1 MTEFF
6 TAAFSSPLGASVVLL
21 TLGLLFVNGWTDA
34 PNAIAAAVATRAVSL
49 RQGIFLATFMNLI
62 GGVLTLTLGRQ
73 VAYTVF
79 ALGNFPPGHSGS
91 VGLAAGMAAVIL
103 WAVIAW
109 RFGIPT
115 SESHGLMAGLMGSAL
130 ALNTA
135 GISLPALSKVLAGL
149 IFSIGL
155 GLLGGWAFSR
165 LLSGAPAKGR
175 FWRWGQ
181 IISAGAMAFCHGL
194 QDTPKFASILIL
206 GMTLWGE
213 ESTFTLPLWAPL
225 LCGFIMSLG
234 TLLGG
239 GRIIKKVGSEMVH
252 INLKEGFAADLAG
265 TLTLLLSTLQG
276 FPVSTT
282 HAKTTAL
289 MGAALGGEERF
300 VDKKIAGTMF
310 LSWLITFPFCGLLAY
325 IFTKILLFF

>member
-34 PNAIAAAVATRAVSL
+34 PNAIAAAVATRAVTL

-62 GGVLTLTLGRQ
+62 GGVFTLTLGRQ
-73 VAYTVF
+73 VAKTVF
-79 ALGNFPPGHSGS
+79 ALGDFPPGRQGS
-91 VGLAAGMAAVIL
+91 IGLAAAMLAGII
-103 WAVIAW
+103 WAVLAW

-115 SESHGLMAGLMGSAL
+115 SESHGLMAGLMGATL
-130 ALNTA
+130 ALNIA
-135 GISLPALSKVLAGL
+135 GISIPALCKVLAGL

-155 GLLGGWAFSR
+155 GLLGGWAFSV
-165 LLSGAPAKGR
+165 LLQRMQATGTL
-175 FWRWGQ
+175 WRWGQ
-181 IISAGAMAFCHGL
+181 ILSAAAMAFCHGL

-206 GMTLWGE
+206 GMILWGGE
-213 ESTFTLPLWAPL
+213 TAFTLPLWAPL
-225 LCGFIMSLG
+225 LCSFMMSLG

-239 GRIIKKVGSEMVH
+239 GRIIRKVGSEMVH
-252 INLKEGFAADLAG
+252 IDLKEGFAADLAG
-265 TLTLLLSTLQG
+265 TLTMLLSTIQG

-289 MGAALGGEERF
+289 MGAALGGKNRF
-300 VDKKIAGTMF
+300 IDKKIAGSMF

-325 IFTKILLFF
+325 FFTKLLLSF